1 MKKTKKEILIYFIV
15 VASAIIIFKNYII
28 GHYAVDTYAIANLGY
43 KEYAIKIFL
52 KAGRPFSCMLL
63 LIADLINLPI
73 KVLVMLSTIMAI
85 FISALSIMKLR
96 EIILKNKNVADK
108 YNELIV
114 IAISFCTVFNFMY
127 IENLYFAEASI
138 MATAVYLSIVAAN
151 QLLNLEKHNMI
162 KSLMILLIAIFSYN
176 AVINVYITS
185 VVFLLIIDKNSR
197 TKKEIAKLFLS
208 ACTICLITIVLN
220 FAQIKC
226 ICNGLALLQNRISSQ
241 TNYFTNIAYIFLNC
255 GDVLISTANLF
266 PKYYFI
272 AFLIATLIPSML
284 YLYKTNKKINEEIIL
299 FILVSIMSSFAISV
313 FTLSSFGTGRL
324 LTPIGMLIGYLFMII
339 YIKTDIF
346 ESKKIIG
353 YYLKVIL
360 SIYLIINVA
369 NFYNI
374 TKEQQEINEIEKS
387 KVKEINE
394 YINCYEKENNIQVKH
409 ITMKYVKGCK
419 DKAFYKKITST
430 NCIAVYAEAS
440 YDGVINFYTG
450 RKLKKIGI
458 TEELNQKYEEKT
470 RQIGENIYCC
480 VDDVLICLVYVV

>member
-1 MKKTKKEILIYFIV
+1 MRLLYL
-15 VASAIIIFKNYII
+15 KNYII

-73 KVLVMLSTIMAI
+73 KVLVIFSTIMAI
-85 FISALSIMKLR
+85 FISALSVMKLR

-197 TKKEIAKLFLS
+197 TKKETAKLFLS

-226 ICNGLALLQNRISSQ
+226 ICNGLGLLQNRISSQ
-241 TNYFTNIAYIFLNC
+241 TNYFTNIAYIF
-255 GDVLISTANLF
+255 
-266 PKYYFI
+266 
-272 AFLIATLIPSML
+272 
-284 YLYKTNKKINEEIIL
+284 
-299 FILVSIMSSFAISV
+299 
-313 FTLSSFGTGRL
+313 
-324 LTPIGMLIGYLFMII
+324 
-339 YIKTDIF
+339 
-346 ESKKIIG
+346 
-353 YYLKVIL
+353 
-360 SIYLIINVA
+360 
-369 NFYNI
+369 
-374 TKEQQEINEIEKS
+374 
-387 KVKEINE
+387 
-394 YINCYEKENNIQVKH
+394 
-409 ITMKYVKGCK
+409 
-419 DKAFYKKITST
+419 
-430 NCIAVYAEAS
+430 
-440 YDGVINFYTG
+440 
-450 RKLKKIGI
+450 
-458 TEELNQKYEEKT
+458 
-470 RQIGENIYCC
+470 
-480 VDDVLICLVYVV
+480 

>member
-1 MKKTKKEILIYFIV
+1 MKKTKKELLIYFIV

-73 KVLVMLSTIMAI
+73 KVLVMFSTIMAI
-85 FISALSIMKLR
+85 FISALSVMKLR

-197 TKKEIAKLFLS
+197 TKKETAKLFLS

-226 ICNGLALLQNRISSQ
+226 ICNGLGLLQNRISSQ

-272 AFLIATLIPSML
+272 AFLIAILIPSML

-339 YIKTDIF
+339 YIKTHIF

-360 SIYLIINVA
+360 SIYLIINIA

-374 TKEQQEINEIEKS
+374 TKEQQEINEIEKN

-394 YINCYEKENNIQVKH
+394 YINCYEKENNIQIKH

-419 DKAFYKKITST
+419 EKAFYKKITST

-450 RKLKKIGI
+450 RKLKEIGI
-458 TEELNQKYEEKT
+458 TEELNQKYEKKT

>member
-28 GHYAVDTYAIANLGY
+28 GHYAVDTYAIADLGY

-138 MATAVYLSIVAAN
+138 IATAVYLSIVAAN

-226 ICNGLALLQNRISSQ
+226 ICNGLGLLQNRISSQ
-241 TNYFTNIAYIFLNC
+241 TNYFTNIAYIFLNWA
-255 GDVLISTANLF
+255 DVLISTANLF

-272 AFLIATLIPSML
+272 AFLIAILIPSML

-369 NFYNI
+369 YFYNI

-409 ITMKYVKGCK
+409 IAMKYVKGCK
-419 DKAFYKKITST
+419 EKAFYKKITST

-450 RKLKKIGI
+450 RKLKEIGI